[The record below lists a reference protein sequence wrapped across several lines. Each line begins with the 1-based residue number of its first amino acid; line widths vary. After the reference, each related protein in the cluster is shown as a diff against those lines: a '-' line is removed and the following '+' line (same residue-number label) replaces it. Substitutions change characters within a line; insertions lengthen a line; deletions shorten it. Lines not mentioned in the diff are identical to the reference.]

1 MSTGGKPNFRYLVM
15 SIEGWPGHMVAVVH
29 DQSPDLFRR
38 VATFG
43 NKRRAEDYAEMEND
57 FRPGGNGGAV
67 EEGEAVLGGRE
78 GDDQPALA
86 APEPPSAL
94 KPGELVRRT
103 QVLEVAQAL
112 VQPNP
117 NIAPLCQP
125 LQIEAPAREDG
136 EANTRHEPLSG
147 LNTTPPQ
154 AVDDEP
160 GAIFDAVPVLSR
172 DALTDNQR
180 RILLAM
186 QANVETSTTIASGA
200 KVSKGS
206 ITYLLEILEKKFL
219 IINTGVRGAPRWHLT
234 DKGRALISG
243 TAPPSPAPQTPDASA
258 LDLNEFSFRQR
269 SVIAIV
275 ATKGGDIPDALLD
288 VAGIKKAELPTIL
301 ERLKDKGAVEF
312 GADGKWRLTVAG
324 LGLHAEMKAQTRK
337 QLPGPEVKLS
347 TPTMRPQTDPYAV
360 QRAII
365 DDHVQTKG
373 VRKFEEEASAKPLKM
388 AEYLEKKG
396 HRVEV
401 SGAKDQLWIIDG
413 KVMAKDEVL
422 VLVNNHRRQAELAP
436 LTAAE

>member
-103 QVLEVAQAL
+103 PVLEVAQAL

-147 LNTTPPQ
+147 LDTTPPQ
-154 AVDDEP
+154 AKRVAP
-160 GAIFDAVPVLSR
+160 SGAPLSR

-180 RILLAM
+180 RVLLAM
-186 QANVETSTTIASGA
+186 QANAETLTTIAAGS
-200 KVSKGS
+200 KVPNGS
-206 ITYLLEILEKKFL
+206 ITSVVLALEKKSL
-219 IINTGVRGAPRWHLT
+219 VVDKGIHRAPRWHLT

-288 VAGIKKAELPTIL
+288 VAGIKKSELPTIL

-360 QRAII
+360 QRAI